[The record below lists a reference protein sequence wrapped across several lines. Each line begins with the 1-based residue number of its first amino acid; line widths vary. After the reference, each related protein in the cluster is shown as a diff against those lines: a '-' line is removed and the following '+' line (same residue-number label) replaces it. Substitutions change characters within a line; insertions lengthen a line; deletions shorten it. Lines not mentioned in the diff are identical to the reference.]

1 MVKRR
6 YAVIPL
12 WYRSIS
18 FYRAY
23 NKRKF
28 VRYENVERKW
38 MQRKLGRA
46 LLIIW
51 FSNALRCVA
60 LRCVACIGQG
70 KRAHSWLG
78 MRATKARLIPR
89 RLRLII
95 PDRLYAHAPVSLAR
109 GFFSTLLFASRTAAS
124 ESAVRA
130 TFFTCHHRST
140 NPTTFLVHRSRSP
153 RFYLATR

>member
-1 MVKRR
+1 
-6 YAVIPL
+6 
-12 WYRSIS
+12 
-18 FYRAY
+18 
-23 NKRKF
+23 
-28 VRYENVERKW
+28 

-51 FSNALRCVA
+51 FSNALPCVA

-153 RFYLATR
+153 RFYLNNWWQFRGNTSPRSSVFRSHGELGGRERGVTVK